1 MSMSSSTDS
10 IPFVDAFKELMGRAG
25 QFGIHFIISLD
36 NPEAIRTIRDEL
48 YNVTYKVFTKGLNAS
63 VISQVLGEYGNNAIN
78 NPEIAL
84 VAIQGEKYKVRMFR
98 YDDDTDA
105 RWYRDLAQKYLE
117 LR

>member
-1 MSMSSSTDS
+1 MTPYPNKAKSPLQGSS
-10 IPFVDAFKELMGRAG
+10 G
-25 QFGIHFIISLD
+25 QIS
-36 NPEAIRTIRDEL
+36 
-48 YNVTYKVFTKGLNAS
+48 LNAS

-98 YDDDTDA
+98 YDESTDA
-105 RWYRDLAQKYLE
+105 QWYQALAQKYLQ